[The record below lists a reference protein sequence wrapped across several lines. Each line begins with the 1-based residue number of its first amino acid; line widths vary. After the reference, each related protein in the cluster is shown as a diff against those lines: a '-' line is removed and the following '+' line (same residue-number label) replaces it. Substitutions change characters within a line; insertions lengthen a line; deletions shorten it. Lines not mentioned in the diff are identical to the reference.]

1 MAYIGTKQYEH
12 VWENKITYHEN
23 ALIYFENFG
32 NLKTGL
38 ELPKVI
44 ENGYF

>member
-1 MAYIGTKQYEH
+1 MAYINKKQYEN

-23 ALIYFENFG
+23 ALIYFQNLV

-38 ELPKVI
+38 ELPKII
-44 ENGYF
+44 ENGHF